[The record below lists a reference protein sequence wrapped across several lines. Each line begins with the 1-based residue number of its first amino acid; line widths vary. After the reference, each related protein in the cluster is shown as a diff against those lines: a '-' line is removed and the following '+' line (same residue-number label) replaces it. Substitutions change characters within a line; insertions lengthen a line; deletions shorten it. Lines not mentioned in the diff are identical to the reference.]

1 MTNTPSQTA
10 VGAPAGITLAVL
22 GCGESPLLLVY
33 SLTEENPLMD
43 FSVIEGELG
52 TAVLQGLLYKSEL
65 DTDSPTPLISRVLAT
80 VRSAPSARRVRQKL
94 QSVLLPSPESNAP
107 KQHPELVV
115 LLQEENAR
123 AVRESD
129 VVMLGC
135 KSNAFRDVL
144 GKPDVRLAFLEQGR
158 GKKVLV
164 SLLGGVTVA
173 QLKHS
178 LDCSSDATG
187 HSAGRVLEE
196 KPCEIIR
203 AIPNMAARV
212 RQSMTVL
219 SLPTSTS
226 EPTAD
231 GTATTHNASGAD
243 NDTLPAADSLVGN
256 LFARVG
262 ATEWL
267 PERLIDNG
275 ASLCAATP
283 ALFATLI
290 EAVATSDG
298 AVAIDTHGGKT
309 QGNSALRM
317 AAYAARGTADL
328 LLVGQSPEEIR
339 KEVAT
344 EGGATRRGLDA
355 LDRMDVAK
363 ALRKSMAEIFA
374 AAGTLGGRN

>member
-1 MTNTPSQTA
+1 MK
-10 VGAPAGITLAVL
+10 
-22 GCGESPLLLVY
+22 
-33 SLTEENPLMD
+33 
-43 FSVIEGELG
+43 GELG

-65 DTDSPTPLISRVLAT
+65 DTDSPTPPISRVFAT

-94 QSVLLPSPESNAP
+94 QSVLLPFSESNAAE
-107 KQHPELVV
+107 QHSELVV

-144 GKPDVRLAFLEQGR
+144 AKPDVRSAFLEHGR

-173 QLKHS
+173 QMEHS

-187 HSAGRVLEE
+187 HCAGRVLEE

-219 SLPTSTS
+219 SLPSSTS
-226 EPTAD
+226 ELTAD
-231 GTATTHNASGAD
+231 GTANTHDASGAD
-243 NDTLPAADSLVGN
+243 DITLPAAHTLAGN

-298 AVAIDTHGGKT
+298 AVALDTHGGNPR
-309 QGNSALRM
+309 GNSALRM
-317 AAYAARGTADL
+317 AAYAARGTAA
-328 LLVGQSPEEIR
+328 LVLAGQPPEEIR

-344 EGGATRRGLDA
+344 EGGATTRGLDA
-355 LDRMDVAK
+355 LDRMEVAD

-374 AAGTLGGRN
+374 AAGTLGRRD